1 MARMSQASGGLLP
14 PLCSLVGQKRISPA
28 GLGSRD
34 NEEDCHHDPQPS
46 IGMLNGFVI
55 SQFPAEEKQAACVED
70 SRKLE
75 RTTPGPKEI
84 LSVEEFS
91 QKERADGV
99 NGSGTGPQNTFTKSL
114 QKAEALLRN
123 RFNPGLKWLLKQR
136 SDGSCFD
143 PDCEYSF
150 IAGENHSSE
159 RLVNM
164 EQCFLGLSKRCHVLR
179 SPKSCSLHGHIK
191 ELSADSSLMCKFCF
205 HPVHITV
212 NKHYGKLQSLFE
224 QRSQL
229 LFFYEYTKRLKVV
242 SDFVARL
249 SKLLGEEQKLLK
261 RLMQDSD
268 SAWICPEYKI
278 SSLCEELRS
287 HTSHW
292 DCLYDKARNDNWLR
306 PILFQK
312 KESLGSMKRTLNLLG
327 IQTIIL
333 LERYINTVLHVL
345 ALVKPV
351 DVSAELIEDIFRGT
365 EIFNCIESNTSMKQK
380 YYELQ
385 KSCES
390 QGVNESE
397 LLLLRQKTIVSVN
410 KGKGDFKPFPVI
422 RILRILSKQRGQLAA
437 NRLYNWIINQNSFL
451 SNVDLSS
458 CKCLDWENVKVPF
471 LQNTSKCNSKATKT
485 GLSRPK
491 LGERQQSSCTGAQTH
506 PLSEILKEDEEFM
519 DKVLLALVSST
530 KTLGHHVL
538 NRPKPDKP
546 HQHVDCIP
554 ANSPDSQICK
564 SVSDLGKDME
574 SGREGEISSTKK
586 ITAVQWQDS
595 MNLEVKGAFFSQYR
609 TMLWNDFGAALLNL
623 FYQPRYNGIL
633 GSLNQCKDQMAF
645 LVVKEL
651 HSGCRKALMSRE
663 CDEVIRDLCLQ
674 LISKA
679 AFMHW
684 DQVLCK
690 ALGTGLKDKC
700 LLDPE
705 KEGTCVKTRT
715 TELLQQL
722 FHPLAVILNCLD
734 SDASRN
740 KGNCIVES
748 KPAFTSLN
756 LSLLSYCA
764 STVHSCSYWVMTK
777 AYQYLSSWSL
787 NQFLLVTQGDL
798 KLLKAEVERLVLLV
812 EALNM
817 EERSSPA
824 LHDALIQQQEK
835 AVSTQVIEAAANM
848 RAFSENVLKIFS
860 MDCKKMSE
868 EIFEQTMPVGKHWR
882 VNCKTVLPSS
892 PSEYAASAAQSVIG
906 LVLEGIQPLPDDGRI
921 PALTEAMTAFMEAW
935 MDHILKQ
942 KIKFSIQGA
951 LQLKQDFDMVRDLI
965 KSEKY
970 SLSEEIRQRLLSM
983 RVFHQ
988 VDNAIICLLQQ
999 PTSKAYI
1006 PSRTWE
1012 PFRRCCSN
1020 NSRTRDFGSGNLNSL
1035 ESLDLQAARNN
1046 AIVQAENSMATD
1058 LLGKIMTSGNPE
1070 SYLAVKQQEWLAL
1083 RIHNGNRWKILRFPC
1098 MTRTSEQ

>member
-1 MARMSQASGGLLP
+1 MNSDSYDRRRPPVRWSQGR
-14 PLCSLVGQKRISPA
+14 KRGADGKLRQHGDTESTVFDDGEIEKHSRTYSDNRPSSFTTPEGDGPTRRYTDWGSA
-28 GLGSRD
+28 VEQEELRTDVRRDMQSSDSRD
-34 NEEDCHHDPQPS
+34 SPVPTELETDEGVLMRRQKQINYGKNTIAYDRYIKEVPKYRRRILVNDFNERERT
-46 IGMLNGFVI
+46 I
-55 SQFPAEEKQAACVED
+55 SSESQEIDLDDMEIQSGASSSTESGTSSQSVNVGKAPATTPEQAAGVED
-70 SRKLE
+70 NRKLQ
-75 RTTPGPKEI
+75 RTTPSPKEI

-99 NGSGTGPQNTFTKSL
+99 NGSGPGPQNTFTKSL

-123 RFNPGLKWLLKQR
+123 RFNPGLTWLLKQR

-150 IAGENHSSE
+150 IAGEDHSSK
-159 RLVNM
+159 RLVKM

-191 ELSADSSLMCKFCF
+191 ELSTDSSQMCEFYF
-205 HPVHITV
+205 HPAHITV
-212 NKHYGKLQSLFE
+212 SKHYGKLQSLFE

-229 LFFYEYTKRLKVV
+229 LFSYEYTKRLKVV

-278 SSLCEELRS
+278 SSLCKELRS

-306 PILFQK
+306 PILLQK
-312 KESLGSMKRTLNLLG
+312 QESLGSMKRTLNLLG
-327 IQTIIL
+327 VQAIIL

-345 ALVKPV
+345 ALAKPV
-351 DVSAELIEDIFRGT
+351 DVSAESIEDIFRGT
-365 EIFNCIESNTSMKQK
+365 EIFNSIESNTSTKQK

-390 QGVNESE
+390 QGGNESE

-410 KGKGDFKPFPVI
+410 KGKGDFKPFPVA
-422 RILRILSKQRGQLAA
+422 RVLRILSKQRGQLAA

-458 CKCLDWENVKVPF
+458 CKCLDWENVQVPF
-471 LQNTSKCNSKATKT
+471 LQNASKSNCKATKT

-491 LGERQQSSCTGAQTH
+491 LGESQQNSCTQTH
-506 PLSEILKEDEEFM
+506 PLSEILKEDEVFM
-519 DKVLLALVSST
+519 DKVLDVLVSST
-530 KTLGHHVL
+530 ETLGHHVL

-546 HQHVDCIP
+546 HQHVDYEP
-554 ANSPDSQICK
+554 ENSPDSQICK
-564 SVSDLGKDME
+564 AISDTGKDME

-586 ITAVQWQDS
+586 ITTHKSVQWQDS
-595 MNLEVKGAFFSQYR
+595 MNLEVPWSTEGMPCRITVQWHYCLSRHPLEGSSSAVHYCTNPVLQVPNRYHSGIVLVPTGYQPGFYNPQSGTKQASLTVQLLFFSKLSQQLYIACY
-609 TMLWNDFGAALLNL
+609 LHNDWV
-623 FYQPRYNGIL
+623 YP
-633 GSLNQCKDQMAF
+633 
-645 LVVKEL
+645 
-651 HSGCRKALMSRE
+651 
-663 CDEVIRDLCLQ
+663 CDT
-674 LISKA
+674 
-679 AFMHW
+679 
-684 DQVLCK
+684 CK
-690 ALGTGLKDKC
+690 ASLPVDK
-700 LLDPE
+700 
-705 KEGTCVKTRT
+705 
-715 TELLQQL
+715 QML
-722 FHPLAVILNCLD
+722 FLP
-734 SDASRN
+734 
-740 KGNCIVES
+740 
-748 KPAFTSLN
+748 
-756 LSLLSYCA
+756 
-764 STVHSCSYWVMTK
+764 
-777 AYQYLSSWSL
+777 
-787 NQFLLVTQGDL
+787 
-798 KLLKAEVERLVLLV
+798 
-812 EALNM
+812 
-817 EERSSPA
+817 
-824 LHDALIQQQEK
+824 
-835 AVSTQVIEAAANM
+835 EAAA
-848 RAFSENVLKIFS
+848 RKG
-860 MDCKKMSE
+860 D
-868 EIFEQTMPVGKHWR
+868 
-882 VNCKTVLPSS
+882 TVLPNS

-906 LVLEGIQPLPDDGRI
+906 LVLEGIQPLPDDSRI

-951 LQLKQDFDMVRDLI
+951 LQLKQDFDMMRDLI

-1012 PFRRCCSN
+1012 PFRRCCKCYKP
-1020 NSRTRDFGSGNLNSL
+1020 
-1035 ESLDLQAARNN
+1035 
-1046 AIVQAENSMATD
+1046 
-1058 LLGKIMTSGNPE
+1058 LL
-1070 SYLAVKQQEWLAL
+1070 
-1083 RIHNGNRWKILRFPC
+1083 
-1098 MTRTSEQ
+1098 